1 MENRVFIKILVI
13 LLSTVISSQSIAQ
26 DNKPIVAPA
35 LCASLMEFNS
45 DEAEYKA
52 GVDVHGKSVV
62 EADLQSS
69 TIELPKEYSFPITVD
84 IAEYMGM
91 DVPEGL
97 IAYSRI
103 GSVTVKTDG
112 TVLFNDKPLDE
123 NSSTALKS
131 LCGMKTPAKDTE
143 IKE

>member
-1 MENRVFIKILVI
+1 MESHILIKISVI
-13 LLSTVISSQSIAQ
+13 LLSLVISSQSMAQ
-26 DNKPIVAPA
+26 DNKPAVSTV

-45 DEAEYKA
+45 GDAEYKA
-52 GVDVHGKSVV
+52 GVDVKGKPVV
-62 EADLQSS
+62 AADISPQV
-69 TIELPKEYSFPITVD
+69 IDAPKEYSFPITVD

-123 NSSTALKS
+123 NSTTALKS
-131 LCGMKTPAKDTE
+131 LCGMKPLEVKQE
-143 IKE
+143 